1 MNSAPIP
8 AAQFLPHKPP
18 MAMIDSILEI
28 RPNGRA
34 TAHIRP
40 DNRFLNSD
48 GVLDRTV
55 VPELVGQATAAI
67 NTCRNNGVV
76 AQGFLALARD
86 IQFFHDIHVNDD
98 IVIHLKEESPVEN
111 WGVIT
116 FDIQTAN
123 NTLCAQ
129 GEISVC
135 IL

>member
-1 MNSAPIP
+1 MNSDPIP
-8 AAQFLPHKPP
+8 AAQYLPHKPP

-55 VPELVGQATAAI
+55 IPELVGQATAAI
-67 NTCRNNGVV
+67 NTCRNEGVV
-76 AQGFLALARD
+76 AQGVLALARD
-86 IQFFHDIHVNDD
+86 VQFFHDIHVNDD
-98 IVIHLKEESPVEN
+98 IVINLQEESPVEN
-111 WGVIT
+111 WSVIT

-123 NTLCAQ
+123 NTLCAK

-135 IL
+135 LL

>member
-1 MNSAPIP
+1 MDNVPIP

-18 MAMIDSILEI
+18 MVMIDSILEI
-28 RPNGRA
+28 RPNGCA

-67 NTCRNNGVV
+67 NTCRNEGVV
-76 AQGFLALARD
+76 NQGFLALARD

-98 IVIHLKEESPVEN
+98 IVINLKEESPVEN

-116 FDIQTAN
+116 FDIHTAN
-123 NTLCAQ
+123 NTLCAN

-135 IL
+135 LL

>member
-1 MNSAPIP
+1 MNSDPIL

-55 VPELVGQATAAI
+55 IPELVGQATAAI
-67 NTCRNNGVV
+67 NTCRNEGVV
-76 AQGFLALARD
+76 AQGVLALARD
-86 IQFFHDIHVNDD
+86 VQLFHDIHVNDD
-98 IVIHLKEESPVEN
+98 IVINLQEESPVEN
-111 WGVIT
+111 WSVIT

-123 NTLCAQ
+123 NTLCAK

-135 IL
+135 LL

>member
-8 AAQFLPHKPP
+8 ATQFLPHKPP

>member
-1 MNSAPIP
+1 MDNVPIP

-55 VPELVGQATAAI
+55 IPELVGQATAAI

-98 IVIHLKEESPVEN
+98 IVIYMSEESPVEN

-116 FDIQTAN
+116 FDIKTAN
-123 NTLCAQ
+123 DTLCAH

-135 IL
+135 LL

>member
-8 AAQFLPHKPP
+8 AEQFLPHKPP

-28 RPNGRA
+28 RPN
-34 TAHIRP
+34 IRP

-67 NTCRNNGVV
+67 NTCRNQGVV

-98 IVIHLKEESPVEN
+98 IVINLKEESPVEN

>member
-1 MNSAPIP
+1 MNNAPIP

-40 DNRFLNSD
+40 DNRFLNSN

-55 VPELVGQATAAI
+55 IPELVGQATAAI

-129 GEISVC
+129 GEISGC

>member
-1 MNSAPIP
+1 MNSVPIP

-67 NTCRNNGVV
+67 NTCRNEGVV
-76 AQGFLALARD
+76 AQGVLALARD
-86 IQFFHDIHVNDD
+86 VQFFHDIHVNDD
-98 IVIHLKEESPVEN
+98 IVINLREESPVEN
-111 WGVIT
+111 WSVIT

-123 NTLCAQ
+123 NTLCAK

-135 IL
+135 LL

>member
-1 MNSAPIP
+1 MNSVPIP

-18 MAMIDSILEI
+18 MAMIDSILEV

-67 NTCRNNGVV
+67 NTCRNQGVV

-98 IVIHLKEESPVEN
+98 IIINLKEESPVEN

>member
-1 MNSAPIP
+1 
-8 AAQFLPHKPP
+8 
-18 MAMIDSILEI
+18 MAMIDSLWEI

-40 DNRFLNSD
+40 NNRFLNSD
-48 GVLDRTV
+48 GILDRTV
-55 VPELVGQATAAI
+55 IPELVGQATAAI
-67 NTCRNNGVV
+67 NTCRNEGVI

-98 IVIHLKEESPVEN
+98 IVINLKEESPVEN

-116 FDIQTAN
+116 FDIHTAN
-123 NTLCAQ
+123 NTLCAK

-135 IL
+135 LL

>member
-1 MNSAPIP
+1 MNSVPIS
-8 AAQFLPHKPP
+8 AAQFLPHKPQ

-48 GVLDRTV
+48 GILDRTV

-67 NTCRNNGVV
+67 NTCRNQGVV

-86 IQFFHDIHVNDD
+86 IQIFHDIHVNDD
-98 IVIHLKEESPVEN
+98 IVINLKEESPVDN

-135 IL
+135 LL

>member
-1 MNSAPIP
+1 MNSVPIP

-55 VPELVGQATAAI
+55 VPELIGQATAAI

-86 IQFFHDIHVNDD
+86 IQFFHDIYVNDD
-98 IVIHLKEESPVEN
+98 IVINLQEESPVEN

-123 NTLCAQ
+123 NTLCAK

-135 IL
+135 LL

>member
-8 AAQFLPHKPP
+8 AEQFLPHKPP
-18 MAMIDSILEI
+18 MAMIDSILEV

-34 TAHIRP
+34 TAHIRQ

-67 NTCRNNGVV
+67 NTCRNEGVV
-76 AQGFLALARD
+76 AQGVLALARD
-86 IQFFHDIHVNDD
+86 VQFFHDIHVNDD
-98 IVIHLKEESPVEN
+98 IVINLQEESPVEN
-111 WGVIT
+111 WSVIT

-123 NTLCAQ
+123 NTLCAK

-135 IL
+135 LL

>member
-1 MNSAPIP
+1 MNSVPIP

-18 MAMIDSILEI
+18 MTMIDSLWEI

-34 TAHIRP
+34 TAHICP

-48 GVLDRTV
+48 GVLDRTI

-67 NTCRNNGVV
+67 NTCRNNGVIT
-76 AQGFLALARD
+76 QGFLALARD

-98 IVIHLKEESPVEN
+98 IVINLKEESPVEN

-116 FDIQTAN
+116 FDIHTAN

-135 IL
+135 LL

>member
-34 TAHIRP
+34 TAHIRS

>member
-1 MNSAPIP
+1 MNSVPIS

-55 VPELVGQATAAI
+55 IPELVGQATAAI
-67 NTCRNNGVV
+67 NTCRNEGVV
-76 AQGFLALARD
+76 AQGVLALARD
-86 IQFFHDIHVNDD
+86 VQFFHDIHVNDD
-98 IVIHLKEESPVEN
+98 IVINLREESPVEN
-111 WGVIT
+111 WSVIT
-116 FDIQTAN
+116 FDIQTVN
-123 NTLCAQ
+123 NTLCAK

-135 IL
+135 LL